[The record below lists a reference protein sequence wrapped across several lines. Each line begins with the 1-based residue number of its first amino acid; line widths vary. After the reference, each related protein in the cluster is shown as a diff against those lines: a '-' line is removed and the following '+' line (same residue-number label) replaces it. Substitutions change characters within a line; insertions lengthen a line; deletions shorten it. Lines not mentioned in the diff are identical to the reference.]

1 MRFYYFN
8 SSHWDREWYL
18 PFERFRIKLIE
29 LVLHLLDRLENDPE
43 YGKFTFDGQT
53 IWMED
58 VEEIR
63 PDLRVRLEKL
73 IAANKLNIGPWYT
86 MPDEFLVSGE
96 ALIRNLLVGREI
108 CRAHGCEPWPVGY
121 VCDIFGH
128 IAQLPQILAG
138 FGIGKAVAARGI
150 APELPPFLRWR
161 SPDGTVIGLLK
172 YVDSYGAFSHIIG
185 RNDEPIDFELFKE
198 KLRNY
203 VELRKEYCADAVILQ
218 DGGDHSLPHH
228 QIPQILKLVSE
239 MYPGSEV
246 INSDYRDL
254 PELDEDRGQ
263 PEISGELVHPG
274 SKGIMRLVAN
284 SLSARYD
291 IKLANDLAQNR
302 LEMELEPYL
311 AIRGK
316 VSETDRMLLLHAWKE
331 LLKNQAHDS
340 VCGCS
345 PDETHRMQMHRYS
358 IVHEVADGIFDR
370 DNPLHEI
377 SGEDCIFRIFNP
389 LPVRRKGVF
398 RARVLL
404 RSDFPQFREP
414 CAAEGFPV
422 FRVLD
427 SQGNEVNFSLLKVE
441 KNQVHA
447 FMSPKH
453 DCTLALETE
462 LNSAGW
468 TEFRIVPAKVPRRP
482 RTTLRSGLRGGEN
495 EYLKLEIHTDG
506 TFRVTDKETG
516 SEYDGFNNYLM
527 DSDTGDGW
535 YFTPPLNNCSQCG
548 APESAAIRVRT
559 DAEML
564 LEFEIV
570 QKYRFP
576 KALDFHAS
584 VNAVYTE
591 TRPSDEEK
599 LLTVSTV
606 LSLERGAR
614 FLRMHSTVENELSDF
629 RMRLVVPTGMTGDF
643 HAGQAFTLLRRH
655 PGRIFGDRTLDD
667 IEAEVCEKNFSGILA
682 RDNGE
687 RGLAFLNPAG
697 LHESACMPWDETN
710 LYVTLFRSFRRTVFH
725 NGEPDGALHGKLK
738 FDYVYRFFSGSV
750 DPCALY
756 RELQELRSGIPLTL
770 ADAQGKIPC
779 GEWGSLH
786 GNAVLSALKPA
797 DDGNGTVIR
806 LFNPGDHD
814 ETAVLTL
821 AEPVVSAHLCNL
833 AEWEISL
840 LCKNT
845 EKVEIKVPPQ
855 KAVTVKMQL
864 NDPKTIK
871 KGKND

>member
-29 LVLHLLDRLENDPE
+29 LAQCILDRLENDPE

-53 IWMED
+53 VWMED

-63 PDLRVRLEKL
+63 PDLRTRLDKL
-73 IAANKLNIGPWYT
+73 IAAGKLNIGPWYT

-96 ALIRNLLVGREI
+96 ALIRNLLIGRGI
-108 CRAHGCEPWPVGY
+108 CHAHGCEPWPVGY

-138 FGIGKAVAARGI
+138 FSIGKAVAARGI

-161 SPDGTVIGLLK
+161 SPDGTEIGLLK
-172 YVDSYGAFSHIIG
+172 YVESYGAFTHVIGSH
-185 RNDEPIDFELFKE
+185 DEPIDLDDEAFKE

-203 VELRKEYCADAVILQ
+203 VEFRKEYCADTVVLQ

-228 QIPQILKLVSE
+228 QIPQILKLVGE

-246 INSDYRDL
+246 IASDYRVL

-263 PEISGELVHPG
+263 PVVSGELVHPG

-302 LEMELEPYL
+302 LELELEPYL
-311 AIRGK
+311 AIRGQ

-345 PDETHRMQMHRYS
+345 PDETHRMQMYRYG
-358 IVHEVADGIFDR
+358 IVHEVADGIIDR
-370 DNPLHEI
+370 DNPPTEV
-377 SGEDCIFRIFNP
+377 SGEDRVFRIFNP

-398 RARVLL
+398 RVKVPLP
-404 RSDFPQFREP
+404 SKFPQFSEP
-414 CAAEGFPV
+414 CAPEGFPV

-427 SQGNEVNFSLLKVE
+427 PQGNEVKFSLLRVE
-441 KNQVHA
+441 KNQTHV
-447 FMSPKH
+447 FMPPKWGWH
-453 DCTLALETE
+453 DDCTLALETE

-495 EYLKLEIHTDG
+495 EYLKLEIRTDG

-516 SEYDGFNNYLM
+516 AEYDGFNNYLL

-535 YFTPPLNNCSQCG
+535 YFTPPLNSCRQCG

-559 DAEML
+559 DSEML

-576 KALDFHAS
+576 KALDFQAS
-584 VNAVYTE
+584 VKAVYTE

-614 FLRMHSTVENELSDF
+614 FLRVHSTVENELSDF
-629 RMRLVVPTGMTGDF
+629 RMRLVVPTGMTGDYF
-643 HAGQAFTLLRRH
+643 AGQAFTLLRRA

-667 IEAEVCEKNFSGILA
+667 IEAEVWEKNFSGILA
-682 RDNGE
+682 RDNGK

-697 LHESACMPWDETN
+697 LHEAACVPWDETN
-710 LYVTLFRSFRRTVFH
+710 IYVTLFRSFRRTVFH
-725 NGEPDGALHGKLK
+725 NGEPDGALHGRLE
-738 FDYVYRFFSGSV
+738 FDYVYRFFPGPV

-756 RELQELRSGIPLTL
+756 RELQELRSGLSPIFAVAPG
-770 ADAQGKIPC
+770 AAPC
-779 GEWGSLH
+779 GEWGTLR
-786 GNAVLSALKPA
+786 GNAVLSALKPS
-797 DDGNGTVIR
+797 DDGSGTILR
-806 LFNPGDHD
+806 LFNPGDRD
-814 ETAVLTL
+814 ETAELTL
-821 AEPVVSAHLCNL
+821 AEPVVSAHLCDL
-833 AEWEISL
+833 AEREISL
-840 LCKNT
+840 LC
-845 EKVEIKVPPQ
+845 EKSGKLKIKVPPQ
-855 KAVTVKMQL
+855 KAVTVKMRL
-864 NDPKTIK
+864 E
-871 KGKND
+871 GSRS